1 MTFSYTING
10 RQVIGNAKV
19 VYGTFTNDGGSTGG
33 TIETQLRTVE
43 NFNANYIGSSVV
55 SDAPAINA
63 TLETTTSKA
72 FIRTTDPQ
80 GTITIVTV
88 ANTSGFWMA
97 IGT

>member
-10 RQVIGNAKV
+10 RQLIGNAKL
-19 VYGTFTNDGGSTGG
+19 VYGTFSNDGDSTGG
-33 TIETQLRTVE
+33 EIETALRTIE
-43 NFNANYIGSSVV
+43 NFSITHIDSTIV
-55 SDAPAINA
+55 SDAPVING
-63 TLETTTSKA
+63 TIETTTSKA